1 MDKAGKLVKIESGL
15 DHVGYLKDITF
26 ITEVLPPYLIMDDG
40 KP

>member
-15 DHVGYLKDITF
+15 NHIGYLQNITF
-26 ITEVLPPYLIMDDG
+26 ITEELAPYLVMDDG